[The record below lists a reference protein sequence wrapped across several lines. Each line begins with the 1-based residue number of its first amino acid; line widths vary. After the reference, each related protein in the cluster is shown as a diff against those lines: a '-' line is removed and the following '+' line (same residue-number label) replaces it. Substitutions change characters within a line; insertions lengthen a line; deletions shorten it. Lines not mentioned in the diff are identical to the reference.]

1 MSVAQEARA
10 RGEDAAKAAAS
21 WVTDGNSDVAE
32 RARVLA
38 MLRDGDPAADDYLP
52 RRPDLSGE
60 FADDLT
66 PTRLFEE
73 IIGRPP
79 ILDGLD
85 VESKDGGTIDQI
97 ADAFEEGVSETFTQE
112 CEREL
117 IRFCEPET
125 GDDQ

>member
-1 MSVAQEARA
+1 MSAAQDARA

-52 RRPDLSGE
+52 ARPDLSGE
-60 FADDLT
+60 YADELT

-79 ILDGLD
+79 ELDGLD
-85 VESKDGGTIDQI
+85 VESRDGGTLDQL
-97 ADAFEEGVSETFTQE
+97 ADAFEEGVSETFTLA
-112 CEREL
+112 CEAEL
-117 IRFCEPET
+117 IRFCEPDT
-125 GDDQ
+125 GDDE